1 MTTSTGLGP
10 QSQKKIV
17 AEPSPPIATK
27 PTRAANGTWPVTHA
41 IVPESQCSQIA
52 QSVAE
57 EKGPYLPSELVT
69 ATQQPN
75 PAVINRRPW
84 HTMKAPASPPA
95 LLRCGYKYCV
105 RIKFSPS
112 STIFLSQ
119 TPAVKDNT
127 EQSCTA
133 GCQLHPQWTT
143 APVEESLSGYDGPSA
158 LVWWWPI

>member
-41 IVPESQCSQIA
+41 IVPESQCSRIA

-57 EKGPYLPSELVT
+57 ETGPYLPSELVT

-75 PAVINRRPW
+75 PAVINKRPW
-84 HTMKAPASPPA
+84 HTMKSPASPPA

-127 EQSCTA
+127 EHSCTA
-133 GCQLHPQWTT
+133 GCQFHPQWTT
-143 APVEESLSGYDGPSA
+143 APVQESLSGYDGPSA